1 MSNYTTYKSLEKPL
15 STEKYDIAITNKNAD
30 IIDSELNKL
39 EQKAQTQESALE
51 AEIERAT
58 NADLNLKN
66 DLTQEIQRANGA
78 ENRLTTNL
86 SAVSTSVDAMDS
98 RMTTLTDRIDNLNAA
113 DVGAL
118 SLSGGVIG
126 KPDDIHLHI
135 NANGITGDTNTTI
148 KDILKIDTSD
158 IDAKCIRT
166 VNGEIDNLTVDNLTT
181 DNLTAD
187 VVYIGNETVPEM
199 VQRMITA
206 SGSSGD
212 VFDSNGN
219 LNMNGHNILGANKIF
234 AQKENGFEMDFD
246 SLSDFDMGWRNGIN
260 NPNAVD
266 FPIGLHLSTGGTA
279 ELRTGHSV
287 LKMTDSTW
295 ELQNQSH
302 KSSIRSSGNT
312 LNISCAGADS
322 GGDIEIEAAND
333 IDIQSENFRV
343 NGSNH
348 FSGKKFEVSSSDGIE
363 MTAAN
368 TFDVNGSD
376 VKMTSGNTMNLYSD
390 KSMHIHNRGGK
401 LYMAAQSEIYLIP
414 GKTESSDW
422 EGTPQKYPNRVK
434 VLGDLQGIGTPDLGS
449 NSMKWDN
456 VYAMNGV
463 IQTSDRN
470 EKNTIEPLHTEK
482 AKDFI
487 MGLKPVT
494 YKMNGGTSDRT
505 HWGLIAQDVEV
516 LLADKGIDSKD
527 FAGFIKSPKA
537 LEGEYDY
544 SLRYDEFIAP
554 MINVIQ
560 NLNRRVEELEKSA
573 QKN

>member
-15 STEKYDIAITNKNAD
+15 STEKYDIAVTNKNAD

-39 EQKAQTQESALE
+39 EQKAQSQEAMLE

-66 DLTQEIQRANGA
+66 DLAQEIERASGA

-86 SAVSTSVDAMDS
+86 NAVATSVDTMDN
-98 RMTTLTDRIDNLNAA
+98 RVTTLADRIDNLNAA

-118 SLSGGVIG
+118 SLQGGGVIG
-126 KPDDIHLHI
+126 NPDDLHLHI
-135 NANGITGDTNTTI
+135 NADGITGDTNTTI
-148 KDILKIDTSD
+148 KGILKIDTSD
-158 IDAKCIRT
+158 IDAKYIRT
-166 VNGEIDNLTVDNLTT
+166 VNGEINNLSAES
-181 DNLTAD
+181 LTAD
-187 VVYIGNETVPEM
+187 SIQIGNETVPEM

-206 SGSSGD
+206 SDSSRD

-219 LNMNGHNILGANKIF
+219 LNMNGHNILGANKIL
-234 AQKENGFEMDFD
+234 AREQNGFEMDFD
-246 SLSDFDMGWRNGIN
+246 SNTDFDMGWRSGMN
-260 NPNAVD
+260 NPNASD
-266 FPIGLHLSTGGTA
+266 FPIGLHLSVGGTT

-287 LKMTDSTW
+287 LKMTDSIW
-295 ELQNQSH
+295 ELQNHSN

-312 LNISCAGADS
+312 LSIFSAGTDS
-322 GGDIEIEAAND
+322 GNGDIEIEAVND
-333 IDIQSENFRV
+333 IDLKSVNLRV

-348 FSGKKFEVSSSDGIE
+348 FSGKEFEVSSSDAIK
-363 MTAAN
+363 MTAVN
-368 TFDVNGSD
+368 TFNVTGSD

-414 GKTESSDW
+414 GKTASSDW
-422 EGTPQKYPNRVK
+422 EGTPQKFPNRVK
-434 VLGDLQGIGTPDLGS
+434 VFGDLQGIGTPDLGAIDKVWG
-449 NSMKWDN
+449 NI
-456 VYAMNGV
+456 YAQNGT

-470 EKNTIEPLHTEK
+470 EKNTVNTLHTEK

-494 YKMNGGTSDRT
+494 YKMNSGTSDRT
-505 HWGLIAQDVEV
+505 HWGLIAQDIEV
-516 LLADKGIDSKD
+516 LLEDNGIDSKD

-554 MINVIQ
+554 MIKVIQ
-560 NLNRRVEELEKSA
+560 DLNRRIEQLEKSA